1 MSTSAPHPPAWTR
14 RVLHWAGVYHAFAA
28 AGAVVM
34 AEWLDARLGASG
46 PPSPLMV
53 EGWHAVAVWLAV
65 LGLGFLLAARDAYRH
80 WPVVL
85 MGVLSK
91 LGTGAWIGWDILH
104 GRAPGMLWWW
114 VAVETAA
121 WCIPLLA
128 ILQSAY
134 EAGLA
139 RRRTIPPEV
148 LRFALRRKTNM
159 AVSLDEL
166 SRLSPVLLVFLRH
179 MGCTFCR
186 EALADLAAMRRR
198 IEAEG
203 ARLVLVHMSGE
214 ESASRFFARYGLDDV
229 QSISDPDRTLYRAF
243 GLPRGRFGDVLGPK
257 VWWRGFQAGVL
268 GRHGVGPLMG
278 DGFQMP
284 GVFLLFHGEVIRS
297 YRHQSAADRPDY
309 LSLVTGRNYAAP
321 ELGDG

>member
-1 MSTSAPHPPAWTR
+1 MSSAQRTPSWTR
-14 RVLHWAGVYHAFAA
+14 LVLQSAGLYNVVAA
-28 AGAVVM
+28 AGVAVM
-34 AEWLDARLGASG
+34 AEWLDRRLGG
-46 PPSPLMV
+46 LVPPSPLMS
-53 EGWHAVAVWLAV
+53 EGWHALAVWMAV
-65 LGLGFLLAARDAYRH
+65 FGLGFLLASRDAYRH

-85 MGVLSK
+85 MGL
-91 LGTGAWIGWDILH
+91 LGKAGAGAWIGWDIVR
-104 GRAPGMLWWW
+104 GRAPELMWWW
-114 VAVETAA
+114 IAVDVVAWGV
-121 WCIPLLA
+121 PLLA

-139 RRRTIPPEV
+139 LRRTIAPEV
-148 LRFALRRKTNM
+148 LRFALHRKTN
-159 AVSLDEL
+159 VGVTLDEL

-198 IEAEG
+198 IESEG
-203 ARLVLVHMSGE
+203 ARLVLVHMSSE
-214 ESASRFFARYGLDDV
+214 ETASRFFSRYGLEDA
-229 QSISDPDRTLYRAF
+229 QRISDPERTLYRAF

-268 GRHGVGPLMG
+268 GGHGVGRLMG

-284 GVFLLFHGEVIRS
+284 GVFLLFHGEILRS

-309 LSLVTGRNYAAP
+309 LSLVTGRDYAAP
-321 ELGDG
+321 EFRDR

>member
-1 MSTSAPHPPAWTR
+1 MSIFAAHPPAWTR
-14 RVLHWAGVYHAFAA
+14 RVLQSAGVYHVFAA

-46 PPSPLMV
+46 PPSPLMG
-53 EGWHAVAVWLAV
+53 EGWHVVAVWLAV

-104 GRAPGMLWWW
+104 GRAPGLLWWW

-139 RRRTIPPEV
+139 RKRTIPPEV

-214 ESASRFFARYGLDDV
+214 EAASRFFARYGLDDV
-229 QSISDPDRTLYRAF
+229 QRIGDPGRTLYRAF

-321 ELGDG
+321 ELSDC